1 METLGSRTIDDI
13 RRDFPI
19 FRNRPN
25 LAYLD
30 NAATSH
36 LPSSVLE
43 AMVDFEVNYRANVHR
58 GLYPEAEL
66 ATNAYEAARAE
77 VAKFI
82 DAEPSEVSFTSG
94 STASLQMLA
103 AMLGSRLQPGD
114 NILMSSMEHHSA
126 LLPFKKIA
134 AERGAMVTTIPH
146 DADYRLDFA
155 TFKLML
161 SNRVKIV
168 VITAASN
175 VLGTINPIAAIVA
188 EAHKHGAIVIVDA
201 AQYVPHLALSVKEWG
216 ADAVVFSAHKMY
228 GPLGVG
234 VMFIEKSLGLT
245 LTPSNLGGGMM
256 REVTSSAMSYE
267 DAPHKFESGTPN
279 IPGVIGLAA
288 ACRCLSSLDMAN
300 IVARE
305 EEMTRLLIVGLLSLG
320 DVTIIGPLTM
330 NDRLGVISFIVPGLH
345 PHDLATLLGEQG
357 VAIRAGHHC
366 AMPLTSSIDESG
378 VARASLGL
386 YTTEEDISR
395 FIQGLKAAR
404 LKISGVTTPRSDL
417 G

>member
-1 METLGSRTIDDI
+1 METLGSRTIEDI
-13 RRDFPI
+13 KRDFPI

-30 NAATSH
+30 NAATSQI
-36 LPSSVLE
+36 PSVVLE

-66 ATNAYEAARAE
+66 ATNTYEAARAE
-77 VAKFI
+77 VASFI
-82 DAEPSEVSFTSG
+82 NAESSEVSFTSG

-103 AMLGSRLQPGD
+103 AMLAPRLQPGD
-114 NILMSSMEHHSA
+114 NILVSSMEHHSA

-134 AERGAMVTTIPH
+134 AERASMVTTIPH
-146 DADYRLDFA
+146 DANYSLDLV

-161 SNRVKIV
+161 RNRVKIV

-175 VLGTINPIAAIVA
+175 VLGTVNPIAEIVA

-201 AQYVPHLALSVKEWG
+201 AQYVSHLTLSVKAWG

-234 VMFIEKSLGLT
+234 VLYIEQSLGQNL
-245 LTPSNLGGGMM
+245 LPSQLGGGMM
-256 REVTSSAMSYE
+256 REVTSSIMSYE
-267 DAPHKFESGTPN
+267 DAPWKFESGTPN
-279 IPGVIGLAA
+279 IPGVMGLAS
-288 ACRCLSSLDMAN
+288 ACRYLSSLGWPN
-300 IVARE
+300 IAVRE
-305 EEMTRLLIVGLLSLG
+305 EELTRLLIVGLLSLG
-320 DVTIIGPLTM
+320 DIRIIGPLTM
-330 NDRLGVISFIVPGLH
+330 HNRLGVISFIVPGLH

-357 VAIRAGHHC
+357 IAIRAGHHC
-366 AMPLTSSIDESG
+366 AMPLTSSIAPAG

-386 YTTEEDISR
+386 YTTEEDIAR
-395 FIQGLKAAR
+395 LIQGLKAAR
-404 LKISGVTTPRSDL
+404 AKLA
-417 G
+417 

>member
-1 METLGSRTIDDI
+1 METPGSRTIEDI
-13 RRDFPI
+13 KRDFPI

-30 NAATSH
+30 NAATSQ
-36 LPSSVLE
+36 LPSMVLE

-77 VAKFI
+77 VATFI
-82 DAEPSEVSFTSG
+82 NAEPQEISFTSG

-103 AMLGSRLQPGD
+103 AMLSPRLQPGD
-114 NILMSSMEHHSA
+114 NILVSSMEHHSA

-134 AERGAMVTTIPH
+134 AERASMITTIPH
-146 DADYRLDFA
+146 DADYRLDLA

-161 SNRVKIV
+161 SQRVKIV

-175 VLGTINPIAAIVA
+175 VLGTVNPIADIV
-188 EAHKHGAIVIVDA
+188 ELAHQHGALVIVDA
-201 AQYVPHLALSVKEWG
+201 AQYVPHLPLSVKAWG

-234 VMFIEKSLGLT
+234 VLFIEQSLGEQ

-267 DAPHKFESGTPN
+267 DAPWKFESGTPN

-288 ACRCLSSLDMAN
+288 ACRYLSSLGWSN
-300 IVARE
+300 IIVRE

-320 DVTIIGPLTM
+320 DVRIIGSLTM
-330 NDRLGVISFIVPGLH
+330 NDRLGVVSFTVPGLH
-345 PHDLATLLGEQG
+345 PHDLATILGEQG

-366 AMPLTSSIDESG
+366 AMPLTSSISPTG

-386 YTTEEDISR
+386 YTTAEDIAR

-404 LKISGVTTPRSDL
+404 QKLA
-417 G
+417 